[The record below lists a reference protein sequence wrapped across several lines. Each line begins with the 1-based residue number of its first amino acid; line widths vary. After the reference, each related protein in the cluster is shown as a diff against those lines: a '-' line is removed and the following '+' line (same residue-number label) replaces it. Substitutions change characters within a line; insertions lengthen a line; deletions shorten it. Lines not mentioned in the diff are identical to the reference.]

1 MDTAIVLLV
10 VDWVLV
16 ALATGLS
23 FFSFPSG
30 KGSDRPSPQA
40 EWHGW
45 VPNLVALEP
54 YIASVACIW
63 AIVANLAIT
72 VFLPPY
78 SDLGGSAYMG
88 NPVILQSIF
97 LLAMSIAAVVLT
109 WHPFNTKG
117 WDREPAGPAL
127 TVLTLNCR
135 YGKADADAIVK
146 TVRTGHVDAL
156 CLEEVDDGLLR
167 RLEKAGIADILP
179 YRVTGQKGTED
190 NGGTNVVFTKDRP
203 VAQVRA
209 SLDLKASDVPAVVIP
224 WQGGPRV
231 QDGAKTSARPDI
243 TGTTGQTSA
252 DSSITGTRSDADADQ
267 NPALVTIAVAHTKSP
282 QRGVRDWG
290 YGVSHLANPAL
301 DPAIRK
307 ACAATGPTA
316 TGTSPAAQAS
326 PATSDGQSSDTGART
341 ATPPAV
347 TPDPALAVLAGD
359 LNASASHRSLRSA
372 LGADRKLTDSSDD
385 LSHRRTFPAHWA
397 LVPPML
403 ELDHVLHGPGL
414 IARSSRTVRIPG
426 TDHLGLLVT
435 LEKI

>member
-30 KGSDRPSPQA
+30 KGSDRPRPQA

-45 VPNLVALEP
+45 VPNFVALEP

-63 AIVANLAIT
+63 AIAANLAIT

-97 LLAMSIAAVVLT
+97 LLAMSIATVVLT
-109 WHPFNTKG
+109 WQPFNTKG

-135 YGKADADAIVK
+135 YGKADPDTIVR
-146 TVRTGHVDAL
+146 TVQTGHVDAL
-156 CLEEVDDGLLR
+156 CLEEVDDDLLR
-167 RLEKAGIADILP
+167 RLEKAGITDVLP
-179 YRVTGQKGTED
+179 YRVTGQKGAED
-190 NGGTNVVFTKDRP
+190 NGGTNAVFTKDKP
-203 VAQVRA
+203 VAQVRV
-209 SLDLKASDVPAVVIP
+209 SLDLKASDVPAVVVP
-224 WQGGPRV
+224 LTGAQNGPR
-231 QDGAKTSARPDI
+231 AR
-243 TGTTGQTSA
+243 
-252 DSSITGTRSDADADQ
+252 DAS
-267 NPALVTIAVAHTKSP
+267 PALVTIAIAHTKSP

-301 DPAIRK
+301 DPAITK
-307 ACAATGPTA
+307 ACAE
-316 TGTSPAAQAS
+316 
-326 PATSDGQSSDTGART
+326 AR
-341 ATPPAV
+341 V

-359 LNASASHRSLRSA
+359 LNASASHRCLRYA

-385 LSHRRTFPAHWA
+385 LSHRRTFPANWA

-414 IARSSRTVRIPG
+414 IARSSKTIRIPG

>member
-16 ALATGLS
+16 GLATGLS
-23 FFSFPSG
+23 FFSFPAG
-30 KGSDRPSPQA
+30 KGSDRPRPQA

-72 VFLPPY
+72 LFLPPY

-88 NPVILQSIF
+88 NPVVLQSIF
-97 LLAMSIAAVVLT
+97 LLAMSIVAVVLT
-109 WHPFNTKG
+109 WQPFNTKG

-127 TVLTLNCR
+127 TVLSLNCR
-135 YGKADADAIVK
+135 YGRADADAIVK

-167 RLEKAGIADILP
+167 RLEKAGITNVLP
-179 YRVTGQKGTED
+179 YRATGQKGAED
-190 NGGTNVVFTKDRP
+190 NGGTNAVFTKNKP
-203 VAQVRA
+203 VAQVQA
-209 SLDLKASDVPAVVIP
+209 SLDLKASDVPAVVVP
-224 WQGGPRV
+224 LTGAQGDPGA
-231 QDGAKTSARPDI
+231 QDAS
-243 TGTTGQTSA
+243 
-252 DSSITGTRSDADADQ
+252 
-267 NPALVTIAVAHTKSP
+267 PALVTIAAAHTKSP

-301 DPAIRK
+301 DPAVRK

-316 TGTSPAAQAS
+316 TGAS
-326 PATSDGQSSDTGART
+326 PATQACATTSDGQSSDTGTRT
-341 ATPPAV
+341 ATPSAVTRSVV

-359 LNASASHRSLRSA
+359 LNASASHRCLRYA

-385 LSHRRTFPAHWA
+385 LSHRRTFPANWT

-435 LEKI
+435 LERI